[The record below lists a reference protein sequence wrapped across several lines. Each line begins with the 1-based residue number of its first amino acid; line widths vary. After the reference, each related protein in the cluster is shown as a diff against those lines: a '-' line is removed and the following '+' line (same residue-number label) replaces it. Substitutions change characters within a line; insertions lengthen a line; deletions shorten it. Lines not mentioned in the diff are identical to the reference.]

1 MSLSDWRRRF
11 VRSVY
16 ADQNDS
22 PSVRRTLGP
31 LLKGLARGKGLNVG
45 GGPRRLDDR
54 LIHVDV
60 VRHPACDCIADAARL
75 PFASGTFDLVVSQ
88 ETVEHIPDPFGA
100 VWEMARV
107 LRRGG
112 RLYLQAPFVI
122 GYHPGPEDYWRFT
135 RSGIRILLEQAG
147 IEPEAVEIS
156 VGAGSGLYRISV
168 EFVATIAARVAAG
181 LYHPAKAVAAL
192 VCYPLKWFDGWLAG
206 GTERDRIPGGYLAVG
221 VKRDGSTTTG

>member
-1 MSLSDWRRRF
+1 MNRAEWRRRF

-22 PSVRRTLGP
+22 PSVRLALGP
-31 LLKGLARGKGLNVG
+31 LLEGLGRGKGVNVG

-60 VRHPACDCIADAARL
+60 VRHPACDCAADAARL
-75 PFASGTFDLVVSQ
+75 PFAADTFDLVISQ
-88 ETVEHIPDPFGA
+88 ETVEHVPDPFGA
-100 VWEMARV
+100 VREMARV

-112 RLYLQAPFVI
+112 RLYLQVPFVL

-135 RSGIRILLEQAG
+135 RAGIRILLEQAG
-147 IEPEAVEIS
+147 IEPTAVEIS

-168 EFVATIAARVAAG
+168 EFVATVAGRMAAG

-206 GTERDRIPGGYLAVG
+206 GAERDRIAGGFLAIG
-221 VKRDGSTTTG
+221 VKRDESSG